1 MGEYDLVKVV
11 KSDKPKFDYYALFKN
26 KKTGKEKRTYF
37 GDANMDHYNIHRDKE
52 RRERYRKRHERDLRT
67 NDPTRAGYLSYYLLW
82 GESTSL
88 RTNLAN
94 YKKRFFGSKSMSS
107 PKPGTDRGL
116 KRWFAEEWVTSD
128 GKPCGTSDRKLKKC
142 RPKYRI
148 NEGTPVT
155 WDEMSPSQKRK
166 AISEK
171 KQVGMGK
178 RAGAIKKKTSPVIRK
193 TSRKKKTSPV
203 RRKTSRKKK
212 TSPVRRK
219 TSPTR
224 KTSRKKLSSPARKK
238 KTSSK
243 GDDKPVPAD
252 PALYAKAKAK
262 AKKVYKIWPSAYGSA
277 YLVSEY
283 KRMGGTY
290 K

>member
-1 MGEYDLVKVV
+1 MGEYDLLKVV

-128 GKPCGTSDRKLKKC
+128 GKPCGTPDRKLKKC

-203 RRKTSRKKK
+203 RRKTS
-212 TSPVRRK
+212 
-219 TSPTR
+219 PTR

-243 GDDKPVPAD
+243 GDNKPVPAD
-252 PALYAKAKAK
+252 TALYAKAKAK

>member
-1 MGEYDLVKVV
+1 MGEYNLVKVV
-11 KSDKPKFDYYALFKN
+11 KSDKPKYDYYALFKN

-52 RRERYRKRHERDLRT
+52 RRERYRKRHQRDLRT

-128 GKPCGTSDRKLKKC
+128 GKPCGTPDRKLKKC

-155 WDEMSPSQKRK
+155 WSEMSPSQKRK

-171 KQVGMGK
+171 NQVGMGK
-178 RAGAIKKKTSPVIRK
+178 RAGAIKKKMSSP
-193 TSRKKKTSPV
+193 TKKTKKSSP
-203 RRKTSRKKK
+203 TKK
-212 TSPVRRK
+212 TKKS
-219 TSPTR
+219 SPT
-224 KTSRKKLSSPARKK
+224 KKK
-238 KTSSK
+238 KTSSNNE
-243 GDDKPVPAD
+243 GEPVPAD

-262 AKKVYKIWPSAYGSA
+262 AKRVYKIWPSAYGSA